1 LLLLDLGVA
10 SHFREPQTKGTVM
23 PGNFLEAQPRDFRA
37 KSIPGLTN
45 EARDAVNAALK
56 AMSAWRNE
64 IADTSEKNGK
74 QVIEKMAAAAA
85 ALGWPEQI
93 VNALRAQLQSIA
105 DMQIKTMDHMMDAW
119 EEQIKSPGAMTG
131 SPSAMISRLKTLP
144 GLDTAGSWPSQ
155 EAFQKAAMNPLQ
167 FWMQLAEQSQKSWAD
182 MISFWSKSTRPH

>member
-1 LLLLDLGVA
+1 MDEIDLCFTPATELVGA
-10 SHFREPQTKGTVM
+10 I
-23 PGNFLEAQPRDFRA
+23 RA
-37 KSIPGLTN
+37 KQLS
-45 EARDAVNAALK
+45 AVEITSTVLDRIAALEQTREHRRVAK
-56 AMSAWRNE
+56 
-64 IADTSEKNGK
+64 
-74 QVIEKMAAAAA
+74 VINFGILYGM
-85 ALGWPEQI
+85 G

-182 MISFWSKSTRPH
+182 MMSFWSKSARPH